1 MSNCKMVLAFLS
13 ILVSFSSLH
22 ASSIEQLAKE
32 GEAAFYHE
40 NYIEARKAL
49 IPASQKGNLQSL
61 YFLGIMSLKGYGTPI
76 NYKEAVRIFKI
87 GAQKNH
93 PDSQVAL
100 GVLMIEGIGTPQNH
114 KEASRLF
121 KKAAKSGNA
130 DAQLILG
137 WLYKNGVGVKV
148 NNTIAYAL
156 WNYVAAQG
164 SEWARVSRD
173 QMYYELTEAELYRG
187 QELSS
192 NLPKLWK
199 TLASDSPIHSPRSF
213 KRRS

>member
-1 MSNCKMVLAFLS
+1 MSHYKISIAFLL
-13 ILVSFSSLH
+13 ITLFSTLH
-22 ASSIEQLAKE
+22 ASSIEQLAQD
-32 GEAAFYHE
+32 GEIAFYHE
-40 NYIEARKAL
+40 NFLDARKSL
-49 IPASQKGNLQSL
+49 IPASEQGNPKATYL
-61 YFLGIMSLKGYGTPI
+61 LGIMNLRGYGTPI
-76 NYKEAVRIFKI
+76 NFKEAVRLFKI
-87 GAQKNH
+87 GAQRNH
-93 PDSQVAL
+93 SDSQVAL
-100 GVLMIEGIGTPQNH
+100 GVLMVEGMGLPQNYLA
-114 KEASRLF
+114 ASHLF
-121 KKAAKSGNA
+121 KQAAKSGNS

-173 QMYYELTEAELYRG
+173 QMYYELTEVELYRG

-199 TLASDSPIHSPRSF
+199 SVANENDTQNNKNFLKKHS
-213 KRRS
+213 

>member
-1 MSNCKMVLAFLS
+1 MSKSKIVLVFLF
-13 ILVSFSSLH
+13 ISFSTLF
-22 ASSIEQLAKE
+22 ASSTEQLAHD
-32 GEAAFYHE
+32 GEVAFYHQ
-40 NYIEARKAL
+40 NYIEARKFL
-49 IPASQKGNLQSL
+49 VPASEQGNLQSL
-61 YFLGIMSLKGYGTPI
+61 YFLGVMNLKGCGTPVD
-76 NYKEAVRIFKI
+76 YKEAVRLFKI

-100 GVLMIEGIGTPQNH
+100 GVLMVEGIGLPQNH
-114 KEASRLF
+114 IQASRLF
-121 KKAAKSGNA
+121 KQAAKNGNA

-199 TLASDSPIHSPRSF
+199 TLATDSSTHSSRSF

>member
-1 MSNCKMVLAFLS
+1 MSKSKIALAFLF
-13 ILVSFSSLH
+13 ISFSTLF
-22 ASSIEQLAKE
+22 ASSTEQLAHD
-32 GEAAFYHE
+32 GEVAFYHQ

-49 IPASQKGNLQSL
+49 VPAAQQGNLQSL

-76 NYKEAVRIFKI
+76 DYKEAVRIFKI

-93 PDSQVAL
+93 ADSQVAL
-100 GVLMIEGIGTPQNH
+100 GVLMIEGIGLPQNH
-114 KEASRLF
+114 LQASRLF
-121 KKAAKSGNA
+121 KQAAKNGNS

-137 WLYKNGVGVKV
+137 WLYKNGVGVNV

-199 TLASDSPIHSPRSF
+199 VVANNTANREKYPF